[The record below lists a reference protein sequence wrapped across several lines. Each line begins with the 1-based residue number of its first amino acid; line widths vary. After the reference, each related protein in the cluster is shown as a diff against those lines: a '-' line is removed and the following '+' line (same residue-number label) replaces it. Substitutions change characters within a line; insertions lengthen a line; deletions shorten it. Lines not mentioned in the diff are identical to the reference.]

1 MRRLLVFALVMLLGT
16 TAAWADDAN
25 DCLKGEG
32 DIQIRG
38 CSRIIKSG
46 KLFGK
51 PISKT
56 NLATAYTGR
65 GIAYESKGEVE
76 RAIADYNKAIAL
88 DPKFAKAYTN
98 RGIAYKNKGEFDRA
112 IADYNKAIAHDPKF
126 ATAYTNRGVA
136 YRKKGEVD
144 RAIADFTKAIALNP
158 KSAAAYT
165 NRGIA
170 YKNKGEFDR
179 AIADF
184 RKALE
189 INPSIQKAKKALK
202 ALGVTP

>member
-98 RGIAYKNKGEFDRA
+98 RG
-112 IADYNKAIAHDPKF
+112 
-126 ATAYTNRGVA
+126 VA
-136 YRKKGEVD
+136 YRKKGESD

-158 KSAAAYT
+158 KSAAAYY
-165 NRGIA
+165 NRGYTYA
-170 YKNKGEFDR
+170 NKGEYDR